1 MHLSMRERLMNQWDE
16 SFARGDLRASTSV
29 NLISDLSSMEMLPLG
44 VAKWPSLGNRLYRG

>member
-29 NLISDLSSMEMLPLG
+29 NLISDLSSMEMLLLG
-44 VAKWPSLGNRLYRG
+44 VAKWLCLGNRLYRG